1 MLADQAAG
9 VGDLADV
16 GGDDVPLAA
25 DLHEL
30 VELLRLDDRAH
41 ALLGLGGQ
49 DFRAGHALGTL
60 VDVVEHDVHS
70 DIAGG
75 SQLGDGTGQACAT
88 EVLNTDDHAG
98 VVQVQAALDEDLL
111 REGVADLHGRE
122 LALRALL
129 EVLRREDRHAADTVQ
144 AGAGTEKDDA
154 VAGAGGE
161 GELQVLGREHTHA
174 EGVDQWVTAVGSVE
188 DRLAADVRQAEGVTV
203 AADARDH
210 ARQDALGIRGVCRA
224 EAQLI
229 HHCDRARTH
238 GHDVADDAAHTGGRA
253 LVGLDVRRR
262 VVALDL
268 EGHGP
273 AVADVDHAGVL
284 ADAGEH
290 LGVHL
295 LGGGLTE
302 VTQVNLGGLI
312 RAVLRPHHGVHGQLR
327 LGWAAAQD
335 FLDAGVLVFLEAEVC
350 PRLDEVRGLL
360 RVRDGV
366 VVHLDSARVGRGAGT
381 VVEVVRHRTTSLNY
395 FLEKVLAGSR

>member
-1 MLADQAAG
+1 M
-9 VGDLADV
+9 VF
-16 GGDDVPLAA
+16 GGASRMTSPWCSQIRRPVSVTSPMSEAMTSHLRQISMNSSIFSGSTTAHMRSWDSAERISAPVMPLA
-25 DLHEL
+25 
-30 VELLRLDDRAH
+30 RWW
-41 ALLGLGGQ
+41 
-49 DFRAGHALGTL
+49 TL
-60 VDVVEHDVHS
+60 SSTTCMPTSPAAANPE
-70 DIAGG
+70 
-75 SQLGDGTGQACAT
+75 TGQACAT
-88 EVLNTDDHAG
+88 EVLNTDDDAG

-129 EVLRREDRHAADTVQ
+129 EVLGGQDGHAADAVQ
-144 AGAGTEKDDA
+144 AGAGTEEDDA
-154 VAGAGGE
+154 VAGTGGE
-161 GELQVLGREHTHA
+161 GQLQILGREHTHA

-203 AADARDH
+203 PADARDH

-327 LGWAAAQD
+327 LG
-335 FLDAGVLVFLEAEVC
+335 
-350 PRLDEVRGLL
+350 
-360 RVRDGV
+360 
-366 VVHLDSARVGRGAGT
+366 
-381 VVEVVRHRTTSLNY
+381 
-395 FLEKVLAGSR
+395 